1 MRHGLWTMHHVLP
14 KIQNQRSACSHSGQ
28 ADRFLIFRQM
38 FFMSKRVEI
47 AIDVCYN
54 GRNNVFGEEN
64 CLRDKN
70 FYSSLIAERCEYCR
84 SARPIMGG
92 KEIVCK
98 YKGICSPFDRC
109 RSYKY
114 DPLKREPVIGDIG
127 RNFDPDDLKL

>member
-1 MRHGLWTMHHVLP
+1 MVYRLCIMYFLNSNSTVCLLP
-14 KIQNQRSACSHSGQ
+14 FRTGGP
-28 ADRFLIFRQM
+28 FLIFWQM

-54 GRNNVFGEEN
+54 GKNNAFGEEN